1 MKKLENFE
9 NCLSVLQ
16 KADFVLAGKDEIYR
30 TGVLGQ
36 FNLVFE
42 LAWKALQAVLR
53 LQGAEVSGSPREVLQ
68 RGYQYGFINDEQ
80 AWLLMLK
87 KRNTLVHIYDER
99 EADEVVELIESSFLP
114 IMEKL
119 AKVLHEKAEAGNHL

>member
-9 NCLSVLQ
+9 NCLAVLQ
-16 KADFVLAGKDEIYR
+16 KADFALAGKDEIYR

-68 RGYQYGFINDEQ
+68 KGYQYGFINDEQ

-87 KRNTLVHIYDER
+87 KRNTLVHIYDEG
-99 EADEVVELIESSFLP
+99 EADEVVELIERRFLP

-119 AKVLHEKAEAGNHL
+119 VKVLHEKAEAGNHL